1 VRRSSVAD
9 RSHGHVTA
17 GRTADSR
24 NQSRLKPQVRSS
36 FDSRSA
42 DPIEGSQ
49 RLRARA
55 DVTAEGPRSMEYGTN
70 CSFVTEL
77 GVPTTVE
84 DSYRDYMG
92 KRFDEV
98 VAAIEEAVGGAI
110 PQSFGELWQVRK
122 NVRFSPR

>member
-1 VRRSSVAD
+1 
-9 RSHGHVTA
+9 
-17 GRTADSR
+17 
-24 NQSRLKPQVRSS
+24 
-36 FDSRSA
+36 
-42 DPIEGSQ
+42 
-49 RLRARA
+49 
-55 DVTAEGPRSMEYGTN
+55 MEYGTN